1 MAIFKVLG
9 ISKETRGKMKNIFF
23 KLKAQKI
30 KDTINVPFASGPR
43 NLDLFAFCNMFA

>member
-9 ISKETRGKMKNIFF
+9 VSKETRDKIKNIFF

-30 KDTINVPFASGPR
+30 KDTISVPSASEPR
-43 NLDLFAFCNMFA
+43 NLDLFAFYNMFA